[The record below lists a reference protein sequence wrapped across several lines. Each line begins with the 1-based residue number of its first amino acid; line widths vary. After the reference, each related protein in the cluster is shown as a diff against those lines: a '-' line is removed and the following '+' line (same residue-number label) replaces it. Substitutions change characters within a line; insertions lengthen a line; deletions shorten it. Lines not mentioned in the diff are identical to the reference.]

1 MADTKE
7 NNDKKINSES
17 EINTQLNVNE
27 NLDDGIKDI
36 QKYDLILDDN
46 GYPKIKKGEVFS
58 VNINT
63 EININM
69 VINN

>member
-1 MADTKE
+1 MTDTKE
-7 NNDKKINSES
+7 NDDKKIFSES

-27 NLDDGIKDI
+27 NVDDGIKNV

-58 VNINT
+58 VDINT
-63 EININM
+63 EINIK
-69 VINN
+69 INKN